1 VAVDDSRVVERL
13 GFGRDRDRR
22 AHTSNGSTF
31 VARER
36 AREDAANTRR
46 AMNACA

>member
-13 GFGRDRDRR
+13 GFGRDRR

-46 AMNACA
+46 AMNA